1 MQAIMIACL
10 MSERSHPK
18 YSFSKRVGES
28 EFLNVAV
35 WPGKSNP
42 KDEVISIQLRRFDGD
57 WTTAGRIALYRLV
70 DGVYSELPENSQ
82 KQPQQQQ
89 QGDD

>member
-1 MQAIMIACL
+1 MQAVMIACP

-18 YSFSKRVGES
+18 YSFSKRVGEG

-42 KDEVISIQLRRFDGD
+42 KDEVVSIQLRRLNGD
-57 WTTAGRIALYRLV
+57 WTTLGRIALYRSV
-70 DGVYSELPENSQ
+70 EGIYSELPENPQ
-82 KQPQQQQ
+82 RQQQQQQ
-89 QGDD
+89 QGGA